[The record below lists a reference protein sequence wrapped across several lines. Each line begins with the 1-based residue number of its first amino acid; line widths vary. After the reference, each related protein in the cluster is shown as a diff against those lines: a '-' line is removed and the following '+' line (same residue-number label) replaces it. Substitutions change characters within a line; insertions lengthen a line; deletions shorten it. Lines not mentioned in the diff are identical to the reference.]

1 MRIPPEMCNNSAS
14 FHNHIVATNRS
25 GLILSLARSLG
36 IRDPRAVLSV
46 AAQEGLGGGIGDRGT
61 SFGPFQLHVGGA
73 FPAGIQGN
81 RHQWA
86 WSRPGLLYALNR
98 IKAVA
103 GNRQGADAIANIVNR
118 FERPANAQGE
128 IAKALAYYRGGSSAG
143 SGISTSPAPADGNDN
158 KALLMAI
165 INNQSLIPAI
175 TQMQASSGP
184 QETFSPQAAP
194 QIQGSVPA
202 ELFYRN
208 QALKFGKHI
217 GAVKG
222 HYDHVHVAETNP
234 QAMLAAI
241 ALAHRLGLRVGEN
254 PYEGGVDPV
263 HVKNSYHYRSFKEK
277 YHGKRLGEA
286 IDVSG
291 SPKLMGQYYR
301 LLAGGR

>member
-1 MRIPPEMCNNSAS
+1 MCNNSAS

-73 FPAGIQGN
+73 FPSGIQGN

-98 IKAVA
+98 IKVVA

-128 IAKALAYYRGGSSAG
+128 IAKALAYYRGGGYSSSLNGGPG
-143 SGISTSPAPADGNDN
+143 SYPGIGTASSHGDN
-158 KALLMAI
+158 RALLNAI

-175 TQMQASSGP
+175 TAMQASPEQAQIHP
-184 QETFSPQAAP
+184 QSALPTT
-194 QIQGSVPA
+194 GTVPA

-208 QALKFGKHI
+208 HALKFGKHI

-241 ALAHRLGLRVGEN
+241 SLAQRLGLRVAEN
-254 PYEGGVDPV
+254 PYEGGVNPV

-291 SPKLMGQYYR
+291 PPKLMGRYYQ
-301 LLAGGR
+301 LLAAGR